1 MADHKLNERS
11 FSNFG
16 FSTIL
21 IAFVMICIVTFSA
34 LALLTANADYRLS
47 KKVKQKATD
56 YYKAEETAYKALAE
70 IDALLACAYRDNSDP
85 DLYLS
90 DALRQIEKFGSTQ
103 PDLQLVS
110 DASGIVRYT
119 VAISDYQSLQVIL
132 QICQPK
138 EADGHFYKLTTW
150 QTNNT
155 APTEDNTLHLFG
167 T

>member
-34 LALLTANADYRLS
+34 LALLTANSDYRLS
-47 KKVKQKATD
+47 KKVKQKTTD
-56 YYKAEETAYKALAE
+56 YYKAEETAYKALAG
-70 IDALLACAYRDNSDP
+70 IDAILEETYHDSSDL

-90 DALRQIEKFGSTQ
+90 DARKQIEKYGKTQ
-103 PDLQLVS
+103 PDLSLTA

-119 VAISDYQSLQVIL
+119 VSISDRQSLQVIL
-132 QICQPK
+132 QICNPK
-138 EADGHFYKLTTW
+138 ESDGHFYRLTTW
-150 QTNNT
+150 QANNT
-155 APTEDNTLHLFG
+155 APAEDNTLHLFG

>member
-34 LALLTANADYRLS
+34 LALLTANADYQLS

-70 IDALLACAYRDNSDP
+70 IDALLETAYRDNSDP

-90 DALRQIEKFGSTQ
+90 DARRQIEKFGTTQ
-103 PDLQLVS
+103 PDLQLAS

-119 VAISDYQSLQVIL
+119 VVISDHQSLQVIL

-138 EADGHFYKLTTW
+138 ESDGHFYKLTTW

-155 APTEDNTLHLFG
+155 APTEDHTLHLFG